1 MLRHHRLV
9 LVVLFVL
16 GALALGAGCGGDDDD
31 NGSSGSSDKGSGE
44 PIVFGAAGALS
55 GPFSAF
61 DGPAL
66 DAAKLQIEQ
75 INADGGLLG
84 RKLKYV
90 EADTRSQPE
99 QVQAAGVKVLDEG
112 ADVMLASCDFDLG
125 AAAALE
131 AQKKG
136 ILSMSTCAGSLN
148 FGPKGIGDLAFTM
161 GPAAAT
167 HAATMA
173 EFAYNNLKARTA
185 YILLDDTIT
194 YEKELCAAFKQRW
207 SELAGA
213 DSILGEDTF
222 KQGDASI
229 RGQISRIQRLSSPP
243 DFIYQ
248 CSYLPGNAQALRQI
262 RAAGID
268 IPVLAEQTFD
278 GDSWKEAVPNVSNLY
293 FPATA
298 SIYGDDPDPAV
309 NKFFEDFQAKTGSPP
324 PSSLALTGAAA
335 VQAIAIAIDRAKS
348 TDGAKLRDE
357 LLKFNNEK
365 LLVGSTTFSPEF
377 HLALAKDTRIMVVEN
392 GKTRFEALGTI
403 NADDVPVEAATE

>member
-1 MLRHHRLV
+1 M
-9 LVVLFVL
+9 LFVL
-16 GALALGAGCGGDDDD
+16 GFLALGAGCGGDDDD
-31 NGSSGSSDKGSGE
+31 SSGGGSEKKAGGE
-44 PIVFGAAGALS
+44 PIVFGAAGAKS

-66 DAAKLQIEQ
+66 EAAQLQIDQ

-84 RKLKYV
+84 RKLEYV
-90 EADTRSQPE
+90 DADTRSQPE
-99 QVQAAGVKVLDEG
+99 QVQAAGVKVLDAG

-131 AQKKG
+131 AQEKG

-148 FGPKGIGDLAFTM
+148 FGPRGIGDLAFTM
-161 GPAAAT
+161 GAAAAT

-173 EFAYNNLKARTA
+173 EFAYNELGAKTT
-185 YILLDDTIT
+185 YILLDDSIT

-207 SELAGA
+207 SDLAGA

-229 RGQISRIQRLSSPP
+229 RGQISRIQRLPSPP

-268 IPVLAEQTFD
+268 VPVLAEQTFD

-298 SIYGDDPDPAV
+298 SIYGDDPDPKV
-309 NKFFEDFQAKTGSPP
+309 NQFFEDYEQKTGEPP

-335 VQAIAIAIDRAKS
+335 VQAIAIAIERANS
-348 TDGAKLRDE
+348 LEGSKLAEE
-357 LLKFNNEK
+357 LLKFDNEE
-365 LLVGSTTFSPEF
+365 LLVGATTFSPEF
-377 HLALAKDTRIMVVEN
+377 HIALAKDTRIMKVEN
-392 GKTRFEALGTI
+392 GETSFEALGRI
-403 NADDVPVEAATE
+403 NADDVPVEAVTE

>member
-1 MLRHHRLV
+1 MLRHPRSV

-16 GALALGAGCGGDDDD
+16 GSLTIAAGCGGDD
-31 NGSSGSSDKGSGE
+31 NNKSSSGKKGSGE
-44 PIVFGAAGALS
+44 PIVFGAAGAKS
-55 GPFSAF
+55 GTFSAF

-66 DAAKLQIEQ
+66 EAAQLQIDQ

-84 RKLKYV
+84 RKLTYV
-90 EADTRSQPE
+90 DADTRSQPE

-112 ADVMLASCDFDLG
+112 ANVMLASCDFDLG

-136 ILSMSTCAGSLN
+136 ILSMSTCAGSLS

-173 EFAYNNLKARTA
+173 DFAYNKLGAKTA
-185 YILLDDTIT
+185 YVLLDDSIT
-194 YEKELCAAFKQRW
+194 YEKELCAAFKERW
-207 SELAGA
+207 TELAGKDA
-213 DSILGEDTF
+213 LLGEDTF

-229 RGQISRIQRLSSPP
+229 RGQLSRIQRLSSPP

-268 IPVLAEQTFD
+268 VPVLAEQTFD
-278 GDSWKEAVPNVSNLY
+278 GDSWKKAVPNVSNLY

-309 NKFFEDFQAKTGSPP
+309 NKFFKDYEQKTGAPP

-335 VQAIAIAIDRAKS
+335 VQAIAIAIERSKS
-348 TDGAKLRDE
+348 LDGAKLAQE
-357 LLKFNNEK
+357 LLKFDNEK

-377 HLALAKDTRIMVVEN
+377 HLALAKDTRIMKVEN
-392 GKTRFEALGTI
+392 GKTKFEAIGKI
-403 NADDVPVEAATE
+403 NADDVPVEAATK